1 MAIISPQS
9 VMMIGAQ
16 LVYPLRN
23 CLPAGGRYKSC
34 ARATQGVSCAQAR
47 NLPPAFASAASY
59 AVVVG
64 VLLSVVNEET
74 ALVSLPHK
82 AAA

>member
-1 MAIISPQS
+1 MICLSFVLALLLKALELTVLWQDRPAVQRTCKTGSKPQ
-9 VMMIGAQ
+9 VDHK
-16 LVYPLRN
+16 LVAC
-23 CLPAGGRYKSC
+23 CLPF
-34 ARATQGVSCAQAR
+34 
-47 NLPPAFASAASY
+47 LPFVPY
-59 AVVVG
+59 LVAVV

>member
-1 MAIISPQS
+1 
-9 VMMIGAQ
+9 MICLSFVLALLLKALELTVLWQGRPAVQRTCKTGSKPRVCDQ
-16 LVYPLRN
+16 LVAC
-23 CLPAGGRYKSC
+23 CLPF
-34 ARATQGVSCAQAR
+34 
-47 NLPPAFASAASY
+47 LPFVPY
-59 AVVVG
+59 LVVVV